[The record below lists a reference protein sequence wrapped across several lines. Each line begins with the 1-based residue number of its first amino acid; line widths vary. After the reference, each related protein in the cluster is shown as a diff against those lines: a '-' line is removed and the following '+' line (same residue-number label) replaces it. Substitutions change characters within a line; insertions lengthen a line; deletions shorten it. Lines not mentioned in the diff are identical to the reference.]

1 LGALDL
7 DWRARHS
14 SFQKDRQGLLCAG
27 SGSARQGK
35 HMCAW
40 PPRRPRPPARP
51 GGNRQGASILSFLGI
66 DRSHECNKERQRP
79 FARLARPHIRPRT
92 ETHAHKASA
101 AVWQQAAAAA
111 MQGVAV
117 ASLSSHFPP
126 ACTISSQSEP
136 SQQGICSVRPA
147 TVATHKN
154 GGEGSTLQTIHL
166 QYIGG
171 RAMHGYICGLAGSSV
186 IFRGYLV
193 PLVILFTF

>member
-1 LGALDL
+1 M
-7 DWRARHS
+7 
-14 SFQKDRQGLLCAG
+14 CAG

-40 PPRRPRPPARP
+40 PPRRARPPARAAA
-51 GGNRQGASILSFLGI
+51 GNGQGASILSFLGI

-147 TVATHKN
+147 
-154 GGEGSTLQTIHL
+154 
-166 QYIGG
+166 
-171 RAMHGYICGLAGSSV
+171 LAGHGCNAQERRRRQHATDYTSTV
-186 IFRGYLV
+186 HRREGHAWLYMGVGWGYLV
-193 PLVILFTF
+193 PLVILFKF

>member
-1 LGALDL
+1 
-7 DWRARHS
+7 
-14 SFQKDRQGLLCAG
+14 
-27 SGSARQGK
+27 
-35 HMCAW
+35 MCAW
-40 PPRRPRPPARP
+40 PPRRARPPARAAA
-51 GGNRQGASILSFLGI
+51 GNGQGASILSFLGI

-147 TVATHKN
+147 
-154 GGEGSTLQTIHL
+154 
-166 QYIGG
+166 
-171 RAMHGYICGLAGSSV
+171 LAGHGCNAQERRRRQHATDYTSTV
-186 IFRGYLV
+186 HRREGHAWLYMGVGWGYLV
-193 PLVILFTF
+193 PLVILFKF